1 MSVISD
7 CPILIYDEN
16 IAFSRN
22 ISKYNGG
29 FYRIDTTS
37 LLNSFGFLVP
47 LNISSFDFVTYF
59 EDGPTAIETGERHS
73 KALLVDHHARVYE
86 LAMTMPDDG
95 ELIVSK
101 MRICTG
107 FGTRYAKSSVASEED
122 KAMVA
127 LDIADSLE
135 EAVKFLAP
143 NLYVPHSDYTV
154 LSIASIA
161 EGLNKI
167 GCNKPFPVNRKVSA
181 KALAIP
187 TWSPALPDVDLNEK

>member
-1 MSVISD
+1 MSAISD

-22 ISKYNGG
+22 VSKYNGN
-29 FYRIDTTS
+29 FYRINVTS
-37 LLNSFGFLVP
+37 LINAFGFLVP

-59 EDGPTAIETGERHS
+59 EDGPAAIESGERHS
-73 KALLVDHHARVYE
+73 KALLIDHHARVYE
-86 LAMTMPDDG
+86 LAMTLDPEG

-107 FGTRYAKSSVASEED
+107 FGTRYAKGSVPSEED
-122 KAMVA
+122 KGMVA
-127 LDIADSLE
+127 LDISPSLE
-135 EAVKFLAP
+135 EAVKVLAP
-143 NLYVPHSDYTV
+143 NLYAAHSDYTV

-161 EGLNKI
+161 EGLKKI
-167 GCNKPFPVNRKVSA
+167 NCTKPFPVNRKVSA

-187 TWSPALPDVDLNEK
+187 TWSPALSDVDLNEK